1 MILLGLL
8 LGLIAVAFIS
18 AIIALIP
25 AALCLWIVTGMLGLL
40 AWTFW
45 QWFIVWFAVILIYT
59 LIFQSNVTVNKD

>member
-8 LGLIAVAFIS
+8 FGFIVVVFIS

-25 AALCLWIVTGMLGLL
+25 AALCLWIVTGMFGLL

-59 LIFQSNVTVNKD
+59 LIFRPNVTVNKD

>member
-1 MILLGLL
+1 MILLSLL
-8 LGLIAVAFIS
+8 IGFIVVAVIS

-25 AALCLWIVTGMLGLL
+25 AALCLWIVSGMLGLL

-59 LIFQSNVTVNKD
+59 LIFKPNVTVNKD

>member
-8 LGLIAVAFIS
+8 LGFIVVAFIS
-18 AIIALIP
+18 AIIAFIP
-25 AALCLWIVTGMLGLL
+25 AALCFWIVTGMLGLL

-59 LIFQSNVTVNKD
+59 LIFRPNVTVNKD

>member
-8 LGLIAVAFIS
+8 IGFIAVAFIS

-25 AALCLWIVTGMLGLL
+25 AALCLWIVTGMFGLL

-45 QWFIVWFAVILIYT
+45 QWFIVWFAVVLIYT
-59 LIFQSNVTVNKD
+59 LIFKPSVTINKN

>member
-1 MILLGLL
+1 MILLSLL
-8 LGLIAVAFIS
+8 LGFIVVAFIS

-25 AALCLWIVTGMLGLL
+25 AALCLWIVTGMFSLL

-59 LIFQSNVTVNKD
+59 LIFKFNVTVNKD

>member
-8 LGLIAVAFIS
+8 LTFIIVAVIS
-18 AIIALIP
+18 AIIAFIP
-25 AALCLWIVTGMLGLL
+25 AALCLWIVSGMLGLL

-59 LIFQSNVTVNKD
+59 LIFKSDVTVNKK